1 MAPVFAHL
9 WVTSSL
15 YYRLLETS
23 VLETSEPL
31 YIFIYA
37 TVVVL
42 FVCLFSRFIV
52 GKEEIPTHSFS
63 PEAAFSKTE
72 RKIKPCEKISQRM
85 NLLALTKKLMDKV

>member
-37 TVVVL
+37 TVVL